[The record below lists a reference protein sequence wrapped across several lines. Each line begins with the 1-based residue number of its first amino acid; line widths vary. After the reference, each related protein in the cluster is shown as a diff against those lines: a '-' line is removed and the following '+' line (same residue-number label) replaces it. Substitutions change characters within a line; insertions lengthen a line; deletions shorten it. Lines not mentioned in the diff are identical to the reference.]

1 MTDRNLI
8 FRANMVRALLKGR
21 KTQTRRVVKPR
32 KHFSLFSGQWSD
44 SAVLLKGNQSWRD
57 EEIRY
62 RVGDRIWVRESWSG
76 DYVFRDTPPK
86 SRNSF
91 VADGHPYLRET
102 IWYWADGN
110 PENWDYEK
118 PRPSIHMPRWASRL
132 TLIVTDVR
140 VQRLQDISEEDA
152 RAEGALLPWSGS
164 PGTACD
170 DTRTACSEFRA
181 LWNILHG
188 PDAWHTNPWVT
199 AITFTV
205 HHGNIDQMRAA

>member
-8 FRANMVRALLKGR
+8 FRADMVRALLEGR
-21 KTQTRRVVKPR
+21 KTQDRRVY
-32 KHFSLFSGQWSD
+32 QYD
-44 SAVLLKGNQSWRD
+44 D
-57 EEIRY
+57 ERWGTILHCA
-62 RVGDRIWVRESWSG
+62 VGDRIWVREGWSG

-86 SRNSF
+86 SRKSF

-110 PENWDYEK
+110 PEDGNYEK
-118 PRPSIHMPRWASRL
+118 PVNARLMPWWASRL
-132 TLIVTDVR
+132 TLIVTGVR

-152 RAEGALLPWSGS
+152 RAEGVNLARADGRLDP
-164 PGTACD
+164 T
-170 DTRTACSEFRA
+170 FRLA
-181 LWNILHG
+181 FSNLWNSLYG
-188 PDAWHTNPWVT
+188 PDAWDANPWVT

>member
-152 RAEGALLPWSGS
+152 RAEGIFTPEIGYVNLGKKAPVIQY
-164 PGTACD
+164 AM
-170 DTRTACSEFRA
+170 
-181 LWNILHG
+181 LWNSLHG
-188 PDAWHTNPWVT
+188 PDAWDANPWVS

>member
-8 FRANMVRALLKGR
+8 FSGPMVRALLEGR
-21 KTQTRRVVKPR
+21 KTQDRRVYQYDDGR
-32 KHFSLFSGQWSD
+32 WGIILHC
-44 SAVLLKGNQSWRD
+44 A
-57 EEIRY
+57 
-62 RVGDRIWVRESWSG
+62 VGDRIWARESWSG

-102 IWYWADGN
+102 IWYWADGS
-110 PENWDYEK
+110 PEDGNYEK
-118 PRPSIHMPRWASRL
+118 PVNARLMPRWASRL
-132 TLIVTDVR
+132 TLTVTDVR

-152 RAEGALLPWSGS
+152 RAEGIFTPEIGYVNLGKKAPVIQY
-164 PGTACD
+164 AM
-170 DTRTACSEFRA
+170 
-181 LWNILHG
+181 LWNSLHG
-188 PDAWHTNPWVT
+188 PDAWDANPWVS

>member
-8 FRANMVRALLKGR
+8 FRADMVRALLKGR

-152 RAEGALLPWSGS
+152 RAEGIFTPEIGYVNLGKKAPVIQY
-164 PGTACD
+164 AM
-170 DTRTACSEFRA
+170 
-181 LWNILHG
+181 LWNSLHG
-188 PDAWHTNPWVT
+188 PDAWDANPWVS